1 MATLLFG
8 HISSGK
14 TSLLL
19 SGLHNLSNSK
29 GDLSAI
35 FRCETQGSTEN
46 PYDRFVEALNGEGRD
61 TFFPYTS
68 LQQNRITTVLSTH
81 QNNIGESYLSYMDE
95 SSNVPSKTE
104 FLDIECNQILF
115 LIDGNYIRSAYL
127 NDNPRGFLE
136 EIIKEDFSLMS
147 DIRSIDK
154 VEFLNVFVTKSDIP
168 LCDYRLMGLLKKET
182 IEDDIIAILKEQIL
196 FEQCDTTITFVTLGE
211 KLVKQACIN
220 YYNPYHTEYAYLLP
234 MLNQVW
240 WHCKRMSSII
250 SEKLHQIEDIRQS
263 STRPKADR
271 LRLEAQVND
280 ILMPNQCKNIEC
292 LELLFNRISRNKTI
306 YIRGTKS
313 TFEEYYDLSTL
324 IGSATIVPNYIINGV
339 SL

>member
-19 SGLHNLSNSK
+19 SGLHNLNNSA
-29 GDLSAI
+29 DNLSVR
-35 FRCETQGSTEN
+35 FRCDTPGCSET
-46 PYDRFVEALNGEGRD
+46 PYNSFVEAMNGGED

-68 LQQNRITTVLSTH
+68 LQQNRITTVLSTP
-81 QNNIGESYLSYMDE
+81 QNNIEVSYLSYKDE
-95 SSNVPSKTE
+95 SSNVPSKIE
-104 FLDIECNQILF
+104 FLDIECNQILY
-115 LIDGNYIRSAYL
+115 LIDGECIRNAYL
-127 NDNPRGFLE
+127 NDNPKDFLE
-136 EIIKEDFSLMS
+136 EIIKQDFSLMS
-147 DIRSIDK
+147 NNQSIDK
-154 VEFLNVFVTKSDIP
+154 VEFLNIFVTKSDIP

-182 IEDDIIAILKEQIL
+182 IEDDIIAILKEHSL
-196 FEQCDTTITFVTLGE
+196 FEQCDTTISFVTLGE

-250 SEKLHQIEDIRQS
+250 SEKLHHIEEIRQS
-263 STRPKADR
+263 STRPKANR

-280 ILMPNQCKNIEC
+280 ILMPNQSKNIEC
-292 LELLFNRISRNKTI
+292 LGLLLNRISQNKTI
-306 YIRGTKS
+306 YIKGIKS

-324 IGSATIVPNYIINGV
+324 IGSEAIVPDYINGV
-339 SL
+339 TL